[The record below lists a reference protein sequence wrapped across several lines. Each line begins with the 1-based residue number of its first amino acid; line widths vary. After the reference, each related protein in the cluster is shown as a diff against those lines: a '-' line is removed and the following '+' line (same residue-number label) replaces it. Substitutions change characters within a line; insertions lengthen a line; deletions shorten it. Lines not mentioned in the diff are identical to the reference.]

1 MKLKLLYTA
10 TAVLVAH
17 LTTAQVLY
25 TEDFD
30 NLTIGDLS
38 TDPTGATPGQGGWHT
53 RIHYLVANISDVRIA
68 TEPSRGKVLLLEHP
82 GGFFGTNE
90 AQKDLD
96 IDWNQRTPLND
107 VIKVEYDFFTGDE
120 IVNPSSN
127 LPSEEITIF
136 MLNFTNGSNGLVM
149 ARYYPYSN
157 IFQFRALNGP
167 QLIKNN
173 WYRLVCYID
182 YPNNKIHYV
191 IPATGY
197 YEEHVF
203 IPNNTLPVTIDN
215 YTPEFILFRVG
226 GSFPDP
232 TNSRPFMS
240 KYDNITISAV
250 DHVPLSS
257 KDFISSQFNVFP
269 NPVTDVVTITS
280 SSNIGIEELTVY
292 DMNAKIVQS
301 KKIKNESEIQ
311 FNMGDIATSSYLL
324 HIKTGE
330 SVAIKKIIKK

>member
-1 MKLKLLYTA
+1 MKSKIFY
-10 TAVLVAH
+10 LVAVIFAAH
-17 LTTAQVLY
+17 FANAQVLY
-25 TEDFD
+25 TENFD
-30 NLTIGDLS
+30 NLTVGDLS
-38 TDPTGATPGQGGWHT
+38 TDPTGNTPGQGGWHT
-53 RIHYLVANISDVRIA
+53 KIYYLINSSNIRIA
-68 TEPSRGKVLLLEHP
+68 TEPGRGKVLLLEHP
-82 GGFFGTNE
+82 GGLIGGCD
-90 AQKDLD
+90 AQKDLN
-96 IDWNQRTPLND
+96 IDWSQRTPLND

-127 LPSEEITIF
+127 LYTEEVTIF

-269 NPVTDVVTITS
+269 NPVNDVVTITNNE
-280 SSNIGIEELTVY
+280 NIGMEEIIVY
-292 DMNAKIVQS
+292 DMNGKTVKLQ
-301 KKIKNESEIQ
+301 KGKNENEIQ
-311 FNMGDIATSSYLL
+311 LNLSALSSGTYLL
-324 HIKTGE
+324 HIKTKDGI
-330 SVAIKKIIKK
+330 AIKKVIKK